1 MSFRLFGVMLILLRL
16 LSLVCLLGRRYLR
29 KMQRSGSTKLTT
41 SWQWR
46 KMASPILS
54 IIFLVEVAT
63 LQSCSATKAF
73 LYTEGS
79 PRFPYDYI
87 MLENRNLD
95 VFDFPHYV
103 FCFQVQMF
111 PLNWD

>member
-1 MSFRLFGVMLILLRL
+1 MSFKLFEVMLILLRL
-16 LSLVCLLGRRYLR
+16 LSLVWLLGRRYLR
-29 KMQRSGSTKLTT
+29 KMQRRSGSTKLTT
-41 SWQWR
+41 SCQWK
-46 KMASPILS
+46 KMVSPILLL
-54 IIFLVEVAT
+54 IFLVEVIGPM
-63 LQSCSATKAF
+63 KAL

-95 VFDFPHYV
+95 VSDFLHYA

>member
-1 MSFRLFGVMLILLRL
+1 MSFRLFGVVPILLRL
-16 LSLVCLLGRRYLR
+16 LSLVWLLGRRYLR
-29 KMQRSGSTKLTT
+29 KMRRRSGSTKLTT
-41 SWQWR
+41 SCQW
-46 KMASPILS
+46 KMMVSPILS
-54 IIFLVEVAT
+54 IIFLVEVIG
-63 LQSCSATKAF
+63 ATKAL

-95 VFDFPHYV
+95 VFDFVHYL